1 MDHKGQIEVGDRI
14 YANVLL
20 KITDNE
26 LATVHECVRAMTT
39 SSA

>member
-1 MDHKGQIEVGDRI
+1 MIIISLHVEATEFN
-14 YANVLL
+14 ANVLL

-39 SSA
+39 SSV